1 MENAIQIEKY
11 KYVNGFFIVIIIVS
25 AFFRNINNFSLI
37 FVDYILPLL
46 LVCISLAVKKRDNIK
61 WSDSKYSF
69 LLVCLAAI
77 SKMIQ
82 GMI

>member
-11 KYVNGFFIVIIIVS
+11 KYVNGCFIVIIIVS

-46 LVCISLAVKKRDNIK
+46 LVCISLVIKKKNNIT

-69 LLVCLAAI
+69 LLVCLVAI